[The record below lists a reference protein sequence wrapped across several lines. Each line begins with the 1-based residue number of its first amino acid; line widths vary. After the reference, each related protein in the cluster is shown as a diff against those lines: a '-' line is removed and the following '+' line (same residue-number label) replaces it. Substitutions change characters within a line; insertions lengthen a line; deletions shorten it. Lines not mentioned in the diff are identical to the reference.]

1 MRISVRAEAMEHS
14 WSGRRCLGVLVLQF
28 FLNASCDGQSVEYEK
43 LITACEKVQIGDSEQ
58 AVREMMGKPMKC

>member
-1 MRISVRAEAMEHS
+1 M
-14 WSGRRCLGVLVLQF
+14 LVLQF